1 VTLIS
6 DLLRT
11 NSDIALTIV
20 RVVLGVVFFAHGAQK
35 ALGWFG
41 GYGFAGTVKS
51 FKEQMGVPPPLA
63 TLAIAAEFLGG
74 MGLVLGLLGRIA
86 ALGIAATMLVA
97 ILKVNGR
104 FGLFLDWFGNQ
115 KGHGI
120 EFHLLALAISVAII
134 LDGSGPL
141 SLDAL
146 LSGTN
151 L

>member
-1 VTLIS
+1 
-6 DLLRT
+6 
-11 NSDIALTIV
+11 
-20 RVVLGVVFFAHGAQK
+20 
-35 ALGWFG
+35 
-41 GYGFAGTVKS
+41 
-51 FKEQMGVPPPLA
+51 M
-63 TLAIAAEFLGG
+63 
-74 MGLVLGLLGRIA
+74 
-86 ALGIAATMLVA
+86 A

-104 FGLFLDWFGNQ
+104 FGLFVDWFGNQ

>member
-1 VTLIS
+1 MGLIS

-11 NSDIALTIV
+11 NSDVALTII
-20 RVVLGVVFFAHGAQK
+20 RLVLGIVFFAHGAQK
-35 ALGWFG
+35 VFGWFG
-41 GYGFAGTVKS
+41 GYGFAATLKS
-51 FKEQMGVPPPLA
+51 FKEQMGIPVPFA

-74 MGLVLGLLGRIA
+74 IGLIFGLLGRIA
-86 ALGIAATMLVA
+86 ALGIAAIMLVA

-134 LDGSGPL
+134 LDGSGPF